1 MTPNPQQLPLSVSLR
16 SDARL
21 DRFVEA
27 EPSPLIPML
36 ANAAKGEAH
45 EPFIYLHG
53 ASGSGKSYLLQAV
66 CNAADVSG
74 FSSIYLPLT
83 ERAEYSVEMLDG
95 LEQFDLLCI
104 DGVDQIDGDIFWQ
117 EGLFHLYN
125 RVRDAGGVLI
135 VSGDQTPAN
144 LRLELADLKSRL
156 AWGLSFKLHPISDD
170 QKVSALQ
177 KNAED
182 RGLQLNDELAKY
194 LLSRG
199 SRELSDQLG
208 YLEALDQASLQ
219 HQRKLTIPF
228 AKQVL
233 GWQ

>member
-1 MTPNPQQLPLSVSLR
+1 M
-16 SDARL
+16 
-21 DRFVEA
+21 
-27 EPSPLIPML
+27 
-36 ANAAKGEAH
+36 
-45 EPFIYLHG
+45 
-53 ASGSGKSYLLQAV
+53 
-66 CNAADVSG
+66 
-74 FSSIYLPLT
+74 
-83 ERAEYSVEMLDG
+83 
-95 LEQFDLLCI
+95 
-104 DGVDQIDGDIFWQ
+104 
-117 EGLFHLYN
+117 
-125 RVRDAGGVLI
+125 
-135 VSGDQTPAN
+135 SGDQTPAN
-144 LRLELADLKSRL
+144 LSLELADLKSRL